1 MKLNNLNRREF
12 AKLTAAA
19 VGGVVA
25 GTTVNGVVEGSLV
38 DENPAA
44 LWKKCL
50 SWFEPGMR

>member
-25 GTTVNGVVEGSLV
+25 GTAVSGVVEGSIV
-38 DENPAA
+38 DESP
-44 LWKKCL
+44 
-50 SWFEPGMR
+50 